1 MLKVTILVCSI
12 CAGAGG
18 TALWL
23 KSGPSPSESGTMAMP
38 SIQELHLQAG
48 AASLPDR
55 TIKEAY

>member
-1 MLKVTILVCSI
+1 MLKVTILVCSF

-18 TALWL
+18 AAFWL

-38 SIQELHLQAG
+38 SIQLHLQAG

>member
-12 CAGAGG
+12 CAGG

-23 KSGPSPSESGTMAMP
+23 KSGPSSPESGTMAMP